1 MQLFHAHFATERQ
14 KLLNTNHNGN
24 PTSSDLLHI
33 ASCFPFSVPVLPGD
47 ASLALDFMASF
58 KIQIGDQAIDDCVLE
73 CVAQA
78 LFNLVILR
86 TYLGRPP
93 ENDLDIFEAVC
104 TGQICRIW
112 TSDESALA
120 ACFGESNTSP
130 HAEFD
135 SIPSPELWAVR
146 VARDINME
154 LMANQQFVRI
164 KLPISWTSRSG
175 LTGGP
180 RKPRHYRPSYLQLLE
195 PGPRPKPRPAFWGNN
210 DRPDATIAKQRQN
223 TMSDVENP
231 ATKKTSAKKLAAD
244 QDALLDEVE
253 QPVRCRQT
261 CDKGQDSERPP
272 KCSRHIYVFIYSLP
286 MGLYLIQYLYPFV
299 PIGFYIDICR
309 QLKPK

>member
-1 MQLFHAHFATERQ
+1 MQLFRAHFATERQ

-33 ASCFPFSVPVLPGD
+33 ASRFPFSVPVLPGD
-47 ASLALDFMASF
+47 ASLALDFMASL
-58 KIQIGDQAIDDCVLE
+58 KIHIGDQAIDDCVLE

-104 TGQICRIW
+104 AGQICRIW

-120 ACFGESNTSP
+120 ACFGESDTSP

-146 VARDINME
+146 VARDVNME

-195 PGPRPKPRPAFWGNN
+195 PGPRPKPRPAFQGNN
-210 DRPDATIAKQRQN
+210 DMLDATIAK
-223 TMSDVENP
+223 
-231 ATKKTSAKKLAAD
+231 
-244 QDALLDEVE
+244 
-253 QPVRCRQT
+253 
-261 CDKGQDSERPP
+261 
-272 KCSRHIYVFIYSLP
+272 
-286 MGLYLIQYLYPFV
+286 
-299 PIGFYIDICR
+299 
-309 QLKPK
+309 